1 MRITNL
7 HLDIGRNYRR
17 RTSVSTTE
25 AAKLARARS
34 VAFSRLESADRP
46 PATAARSI
54 VVNTWESPA
63 FISSARTY
71 SGLAVLVKA
80 SRVVGCPVIAV
91 MVSKS
96 LSTCRMVN
104 PESSAVAAMM
114 RSGIDGP
121 RC

>member
-1 MRITNL
+1 MEPPNAQT
-7 HLDIGRNYRR
+7 HAHAP
-17 RTSVSTTE
+17 STTLDNFSFWAWVSSWGTVRGPAELVKE
-25 AAKLARARS
+25 APPSGRHTYS
-34 VAFSRLESADRP
+34 HVGVAGVCSD
-46 PATAARSI
+46 
-54 VVNTWESPA
+54 
-63 FISSARTY
+63 RTY

-80 SRVVGCPVIAV
+80 RRVVGCPVIAV